1 VRIIA
6 ATNKPLREMIAKGEF
21 REDFYYRINV
31 INVTL
36 PALRDRREDIPLLME
51 EFLERKCKEKN
62 IEQKTYSKKTLE
74 KMIDYSW
81 PGNIRELTNEVERL
95 VVLAGDETL
104 ITPDMISPKII
115 DKVGGISSASVSSI
129 PGVNINGK
137 MREALEELEAL
148 MIKEGLKR
156 CNFNKSRLSKELDI
170 SRASLIM
177 KVDKY
182 GLDKRVK
189 KVS

>member
-1 VRIIA
+1 
-6 ATNKPLREMIAKGEF
+6 MIAKGEF